1 MIEKMFSLF
10 QSKKTKW
17 KKKLI
22 KGLDIYIPGL
32 EGMDPEE
39 LAMLL
44 DQAVKIKDSSLML
57 LEDNDSSK
65 ASWEDPLMIDE
76 NNALERLDF
85 WHKWMLGWLAEGV
98 MGHSKVA
105 SFNIYFF
112 SLGTGI
118 YPELRVKGKKM
129 WKNLSRGFKLC
140 TMFDSKKDIPKGFEK
155 FNQ

>member
-1 MIEKMFSLF
+1 MFSLF

-22 KGLDIYIPGL
+22 TGLDIYIPGL

-57 LEDNDSSK
+57 LENNDPSK
-65 ASWEDPLMIDE
+65 AYWEDPLMIDE
-76 NNALERLDF
+76 NDALERLDF

-98 MGHSKVA
+98 MGQSKVA

-140 TMFDSKKDIPKGFEK
+140 TIFDSKIDIPKGFEK
-155 FNQ
+155 FK

>member
-1 MIEKMFSLF
+1 MFSLF

-57 LEDNDSSK
+57 LEDNDPSK
-65 ASWEDPLMIDE
+65 AYWEDPLMIDE
-76 NNALERLDF
+76 NDALERLDF